1 MTNANLDKLIWVLI
15 YSGVALAAVGLWAR
29 DAAPLL
35 GTALAIAGALDAAT
49 GAGLLWWRSRR
60 SEDPTRTN
68 EP

>member
-1 MTNANLDKLIWVLI
+1 MTNASLDKLVWLLI
-15 YSGVALAAVGLWAR
+15 YSGVALAAVGLWVR

-60 SEDPTRTN
+60 ADAPSPTQ